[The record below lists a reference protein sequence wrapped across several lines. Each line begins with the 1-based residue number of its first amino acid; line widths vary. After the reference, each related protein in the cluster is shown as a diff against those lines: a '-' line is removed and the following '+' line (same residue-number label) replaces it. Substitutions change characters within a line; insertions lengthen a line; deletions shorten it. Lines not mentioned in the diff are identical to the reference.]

1 VAIKIVDQVLASK
14 GGKRIAAYFG
24 VFLLLLALLLFRGWL
39 KKRPARKQA
48 DPVRTEQTHTP
59 GGAVSRG
66 GRPAE
71 SGRTAVPPEQNPT
84 DRVLRID
91 SSLTPEKIDQNP
103 FAPSEGLKVKYD
115 EIWGTQISKQVKE
128 KADADKKKAV
138 RAPRKKLE
146 KKIELQATL
155 VSPNGNVAILDGE
168 EVSEGDTYLGYSVTR
183 IGEWSVH
190 LEKNGK
196 MRIIEYSE

>member
-1 VAIKIVDQVLASK
+1 MAIKVVDQVLASK
-14 GGKRIAAYFG
+14 GGKRIVAYCA
-24 VFLLLLALLLFRGWL
+24 VFLVLVALLLFRGWL

-48 DPVRTEQTHTP
+48 DPIRTAQTHTP

-66 GRPAE
+66 GRTAE
-71 SGRTAVPPEQNPT
+71 SGRTAVPPENDPEG
-84 DRVLRID
+84 RVLRID
-91 SSLTPEKIDQNP
+91 SNLTPEKIDQDP

-128 KADADKKKAV
+128 KADADIKKAV
-138 RAPRKKLE
+138 RTPRKKLE

-168 EVSEGDTYLGYSVTR
+168 EVSEGDTYLGYTVTR
-183 IGEWSVH
+183 IDKWSVH

-196 MRIIEYSE
+196 IRVIEYSE